1 MKITLILL
9 AVLLSGC
16 STIHHAKRDFRNFQ
30 KTIAVNAK
38 AKAVYNVNHF

>member
-1 MKITLILL
+1 MKIALILL

-16 STIHHAKRDFRNFQ
+16 GTIQHAKRDFRNFQ

-38 AKAVYNVNHF
+38 AKAVYNMNHF

>member
-16 STIHHAKRDFRNFQ
+16 STIQYAKKDFRNFQ

-38 AKAVYNVNHF
+38 AKAVYTMNHF